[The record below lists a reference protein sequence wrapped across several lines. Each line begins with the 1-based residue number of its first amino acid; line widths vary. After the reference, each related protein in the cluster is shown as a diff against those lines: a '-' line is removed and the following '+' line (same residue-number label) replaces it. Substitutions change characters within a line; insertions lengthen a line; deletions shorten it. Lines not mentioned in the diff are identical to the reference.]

1 MSRSYI
7 LSILFLFSVVVSSF
21 GADKNNIVIAKA
33 LAHDVIENA
42 PLQTVRTFN
51 AETSVVASALIALF
65 TETNDTVFLA
75 YAQAYADKFVNDDG
89 TIPTIDLTTFDSQN
103 IIAALF
109 LFDLYNVTRDAKYL
123 RGVSYVREQLMRQPR
138 TTDRAFLRDAQSR
151 QQLHLNT
158 LFDICPFYAR
168 FATIFDR
175 SAIFGDISVQFDE
188 FDKRTVDAKSGLN
201 FDAWS
206 ATKQEIWVNSAT
218 GLSNFISAQG
228 MAFYMLAMVESLE
241 YFPMNN
247 PSRFRIVAQL
257 NRVAKALAKQQ
268 DGKTGM
274 WYQLL
279 NAPKRGGNLPDAN
292 ASAIMLYSIQKG
304 VRLGV
309 MPKTF
314 SKTASKA
321 FDGVVKN
328 AIQKQSDEK
337 QNIVFAPGRINLGQ
351 NDGSLTSYVG
361 VTKEKNNAYAV
372 AAMIKALVEK

>member
-1 MSRSYI
+1 MSKS
-7 LSILFLFSVVVSSF
+7 LFFSVFFLFSIALSSF
-21 GADKNNIVIAKA
+21 STDKNTLIAKA
-33 LAHDVIENA
+33 LAQDAIENA
-42 PLQTVRTFN
+42 PLNSIRSFN
-51 AETSVVASALIALF
+51 VETSVLASALIALYVQ
-65 TETNDTVFLA
+65 TNDTALLV
-75 YAQAYADKFVNDDG
+75 YAQSYADKFVQNDG
-89 TIPTIDLTTFDSQN
+89 SILTLDASTFESN
-103 IIAALF
+103 NIAAGLF
-109 LFDLYNVTRDAKYL
+109 LFDLFNATRDAKYL
-123 RGVSYVREQLMRQPR
+123 RAVSHVREQLMRQPR
-138 TTDRAFLRDAQSR
+138 TSDRAFLRNAESR
-151 QQLHLNT
+151 QQLHLIT
-158 LFDICPFYAR
+158 LYDICPFYAR

-188 FDKRTVDAKSGLN
+188 YDKRTLDAKTGLN

-206 ATKQEIWVNSAT
+206 ATKQENWANSAT
-218 GLSNFISAQG
+218 GLSNFVSAQG

-247 PSRFRIVAQL
+247 PSRFRIITNL
-257 NRVAKALAKQQ
+257 NRVAKSIAKQQ

-309 MPKTF
+309 MPKSF

-321 FDGVVKN
+321 LDGVIKN
-328 AIQKQSDEK
+328 GIQKQSDEK
-337 QNIVFAPGRINLGQ
+337 QNIVFAPGRINLGEI
-351 NDGSLTSYVG
+351 DGSLGSYVG

-372 AAMIKALVEK
+372 AAMIKALIER

>member
-1 MSRSYI
+1 
-7 LSILFLFSVVVSSF
+7 
-21 GADKNNIVIAKA
+21 
-33 LAHDVIENA
+33 
-42 PLQTVRTFN
+42 
-51 AETSVVASALIALF
+51 
-65 TETNDTVFLA
+65 
-75 YAQAYADKFVNDDG
+75 
-89 TIPTIDLTTFDSQN
+89 
-103 IIAALF
+103 
-109 LFDLYNVTRDAKYL
+109 
-123 RGVSYVREQLMRQPR
+123 
-138 TTDRAFLRDAQSR
+138 
-151 QQLHLNT
+151 
-158 LFDICPFYAR
+158 
-168 FATIFDR
+168 
-175 SAIFGDISVQFDE
+175 
-188 FDKRTVDAKSGLN
+188 
-201 FDAWS
+201 
-206 ATKQEIWVNSAT
+206 
-218 GLSNFISAQG
+218 
-228 MAFYMLAMVESLE
+228 
-241 YFPMNN
+241 MNN

-309 MPKTF
+309 MPKSF

-372 AAMIKALVEK
+372 AAMIKTLVEK